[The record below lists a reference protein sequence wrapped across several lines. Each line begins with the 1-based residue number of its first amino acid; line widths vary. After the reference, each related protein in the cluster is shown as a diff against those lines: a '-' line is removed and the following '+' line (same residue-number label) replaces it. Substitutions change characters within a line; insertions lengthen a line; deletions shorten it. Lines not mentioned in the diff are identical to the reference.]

1 LRAPVQQFLRLCGFA
16 FLDLA
21 ELGRSLFSRESF
33 AAEDRFQGAHQQHL
47 KSYEFG
53 EYMAFHLCVVS
64 MGGRAEKNLPRPFAC
79 GLSVL
84 FRSGDDLPFLVRC
97 QLGPDAAGARHT
109 PSQSLLKMSA
119 GYVAASHVAL
129 HALHMNFSR

>member
-1 LRAPVQQFLRLCGFA
+1 LRASVQQFLRLRGFA

-21 ELGRSLFSRESF
+21 ELGRSLFSREPLTT
-33 AAEDRFQGAHQQHL
+33 EDRFQGAHQQHL

-64 MGGRAEKNLPRPFAC
+64 MGGRAEKNLPRPFSW
-79 GLSVL
+79 GLAVL
-84 FRSGDDLPFLVRC
+84 FRSGNDLPFLIGC

-119 GYVAASHVAL
+119 GYVAALHVSSVRFA
-129 HALHMNFSR
+129 